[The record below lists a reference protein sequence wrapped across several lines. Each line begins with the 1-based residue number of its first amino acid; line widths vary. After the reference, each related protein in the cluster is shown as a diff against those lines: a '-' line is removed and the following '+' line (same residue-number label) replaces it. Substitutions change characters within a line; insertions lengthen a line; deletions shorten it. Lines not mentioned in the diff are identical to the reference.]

1 MPLEIIRQNIVRVKA
16 DAIVNSVASEPDIG
30 FGVDFAIH
38 TSAGPQLFLA
48 RKELGFIRPG
58 EARATPAF
66 ELAAKVVIHTVG
78 PVWRGGNENEF
89 ETLESCYQNALR
101 LAAQHQCES
110 IAFPLISTGTFG
122 FPKEMALEIAAR
134 TIRRFLDE
142 IDLLVFLV
150 VYDKSAYKISDRL
163 FPFVKVFLSDE
174 EIPSPHRIERRS
186 MSMPEV
192 SSLVY
197 KQIDEHVVERI
208 SQSRPGSRIRRP
220 LHEQIRNLDTPFSVR
235 LVQWIEIRGMTNVE
249 AYKRANVDKKLFA
262 KIYGN
267 IHYQPKKTTAL
278 AFCVALKLS
287 LEDTVDLIGRAGYCL
302 TNASKADIIVS
313 EFIAARKYD
322 IDDINMVLF
331 EYDQPTLGSR

>member
-1 MPLEIIRQNIVRVKA
+1 MPLEIIRQNIVKVKA
-16 DAIVNSVASEPDIG
+16 DAIVNSVSSEPDIG
-30 FGVDFAIH
+30 YGVDSAIH
-38 TSAGPQLFLA
+38 TSAGPALFLA
-48 RKELGFIRPG
+48 RKALGTIRPG

-66 ELAAKVVIHTVG
+66 DLVAKVIIHTVG
-78 PVWRGGNENEF
+78 PVWRGGNFNEF
-89 ETLESCYQNALR
+89 ATLEACYQNALQ
-101 LAAQHQCES
+101 LAVTNQCES

-134 TIRRFLDE
+134 TIRRFIDE

-150 VYDKSAYKISDRL
+150 VYDKSAYQISDRL
-163 FPFVKVFLSDE
+163 FPYVKVFLSE
-174 EIPSPHRIERRS
+174 EDIPTRHHMERRN

-192 SSLVY
+192 SSL
-197 KQIDEHVVERI
+197 IHHNINALVEDR
-208 SQSRPGSRIRRP
+208 SSLSRPVSRNRKP
-220 LHEQIRNLDTPFSVR
+220 LHEQIRSLDTPFSVR

-262 KIYGN
+262 KIYGS

-278 AFCVALKLS
+278 AFCIALKLS

-313 EFIAARKYD
+313 EFIAATKYD